1 MKTCVCSAAHK
12 VNLIIPSTDIQNTHT
27 ETHVH
32 TYIHTHTHTED
43 LHHINS
49 LCLLQSCSFNIRCLF
64 SCQPLQLLC
73 QGPGWMCNTK
83 HWQADLSQAWWRRN
97 SQEDSKVKKEEEKKP
112 FLVFR
117 YMDTALPNLRCVSVH
132 EYKEWDEFPPCQPQ
146 DHQRFPTQMQDCEHN
161 WGVTTLYPV
170 HPAAPA

>member
-1 MKTCVCSAAHK
+1 MYT
-12 VNLIIPSTDIQNTHT
+12 
-27 ETHVH
+27 H
-32 TYIHTHTHTED
+32 TYIHTHTQRTCTILILSAYFSLALSISDACFHVN
-43 LHHINS
+43 LFNS
-49 LCLLQSCSFNIRCLF
+49 SVKALAECATQ
-64 SCQPLQLLC
+64 
-73 QGPGWMCNTK
+73 NTDTK
-83 HWQADLSQAWWRRN
+83 WQADLSQAWWRRN

-132 EYKEWDEFPPCQPQ
+132 EHKEWDEFLPCQPQ